1 LKRRHERRRDGRHSG
16 AERLRGLGA
25 LEVGE
30 HAVEL
35 LDSRV
40 TEARVEEA
48 VFLLAH
54 HAPEGGGVVE
64 GERRGRDDG
73 LDDGLARSVGKRA
86 TVNRAR

>member
-1 LKRRHERRRDGRHSG
+1 MAAIPEPKACG
-16 AERLRGLGA
+16 ALRT

-40 TEARVEEA
+40 AEARVEEA
-48 VFLLAH
+48 VLLLAH
-54 HAPEGGGVVE
+54 HAPESGGVVE

-73 LDDGLARSVGKRA
+73 LDDRLAWSVGKRA
-86 TVNRAR
+86 TVNRAG